1 MAGPFSTATLKS
13 EVEENNQ
20 FDAIKEILVMRNCS
34 RAFPSSF
41 LLMIVILMGSLSGLL
56 LSGSTAL
63 ASSYLPE
70 LALPSCLSSAVPPRC
85 YTPQQ
90 MRTAY
95 ALQPLLD
102 AGITGKGRT
111 IVIVGHNPSPSL
123 QHDLHL
129 FDQQFGLGDPTLN
142 VFEPFGPMPTS
153 AQTSLEATA
162 DVETAHAFAPGATL
176 DLVLVD
182 TSQATTSQDFMTAFL
197 QGMQYAV
204 DHNLGDVISL
214 SVGSGAEPC
223 LSTSF
228 IETEHHLFQEAQA
241 RHMTVLAASGD
252 VGAAAFCFPSRSL
265 ARGVLFPA
273 SDPLVTAVGGT
284 TLDAAV
290 GTGIYRSETAWN
302 EPGSSGG
309 KSTSGGGF
317 STVFPRPAYQHGVA
331 DGSAF
336 RGVPDVAL
344 DADFFTG
351 MLGVVTIN
359 GTTTLTSGGGTSV
372 GAPEWAGLIALADQL
387 AGHRLGFINPALYRI
402 GQSRVY
408 HAAFHDITTGNNTYT
423 STSANGQTTTIQ
435 GYQAGPGWD
444 AVTGLGTPQAAHL
457 VPLLARTA
465 RPSDGNN
472 L

>member
-1 MAGPFSTATLKS
+1 M
-13 EVEENNQ
+13 
-20 FDAIKEILVMRNCS
+20 MRNCS
-34 RAFPSSF
+34 RTFSSSF
-41 LLMIVILMGSLSGLL
+41 LLGIVILVGCLGGLL
-56 LSGSTAL
+56 LPGSLAL
-63 ASSYLPE
+63 AAPSPG
-70 LALPSCLSSAVPPRC
+70 LALPSCLNSAVPPRC
-85 YTPQQ
+85 YTSQQ

-95 ALQPLLD
+95 AIQPLLD

-129 FDQQFGLGDPTLN
+129 FDQQFDLGDPTLN
-142 VFEPFGPMPTS
+142 IFEPFGPMPSS

-162 DVETAHAFAPGATL
+162 DVEAAHAFAPGATL

-182 TSQATTSQDFMTAFL
+182 TSKAVTSQDFMATFL

-214 SVGSGAEPC
+214 SVGAGAEPC
-223 LSTSF
+223 LSASF
-228 IETEHHLFQEAQA
+228 IEEEHHLFQEAQA

-252 VGAAAFCFPSRSL
+252 VGAAALCFPSRSL
-265 ARGVLFPA
+265 TKGVLFPA

-290 GTGIYRSETAWN
+290 GTGTYRSETAWN

-317 STVFPRPAYQHGVA
+317 SSIFPRPAYQRGVT
-331 DGSAF
+331 GSSEF

-344 DADFFTG
+344 DADFLTG
-351 MLGVVTIN
+351 MLGVVTVN

-372 GAPEWAGLIALADQL
+372 GAPEWAGLVALADQL
-387 AGHRLGFINPALYRI
+387 TGRRVGFINAALYRI
-402 GQSRVY
+402 GQSSLY
-408 HAAFHDITTGNNTYT
+408 HATFHDITTGNNTYT
-423 STSANGQTTTIQ
+423 SASANGQTTTIQ

-457 VPLLARTA
+457 IPLLARTA